1 MAGLDPAM
9 QQHIEGARFFMDGR
23 IKCGHDS

>member
-9 QQHIEGARFFMDGR
+9 ECLLRHAMDGR
-23 IKCGHDS
+23 IKSAHGEKN